1 MNGNGNGDPVKD
13 QEILDYIKSQRDN
26 GFSDDVI
33 GMQLQMRGVA
43 DFDTYL
49 KKKDDTS
56 ISPSVS
62 GEEGTESGQSTD
74 PQQQQGAGSSV
85 VPLNQNNSTVNTL
98 ANGRPDLSV
107 NPITGEVTPWEDTDA
122 NRAALEIDPI
132 HYDGFQKTGFIRA
145 MESLDENYITP
156 EIASVFTEFAG
167 SSDWW
172 WNSVG
177 GSVDGIA
184 AELAKS
190 DEYLSSV
197 GISVSPTTTDIRA
210 NPLYMS
216 DFHGTG
222 MFLDIPFRPNVP
234 RQKTEEEIIS
244 EKTAAV
250 KKLLNDQINENVVTS
265 LKDAMPAN
273 VRQSNEA
280 LLHMEQFMLE
290 NYGSMLDLSG
300 EGQVGNT
307 PFLQFDGFEPS
318 GYIGAGGPGYR
329 PKFSG
334 YLVDKLEAASID
346 LVNGI
351 YNMFGGDEKT
361 VVEMREKAEEL
372 RANTLQFTESMTGS
386 FADGQFKNGL
396 MQMGGFVSEATPTM
410 AVLIPAAAVT
420 TSLTGGTA
428 APWWV
433 TTGLIGLEGATLST
447 AVEAARTRNHPM
459 FKTYTKDGVT
469 IGYYEMMEATGGD
482 PELMGNYEEGFD
494 DTARFGHL
502 STVFG
507 TDFVATGATS
517 LFFLKALKG
526 AGAAGN
532 VGPNMNGWWNA
543 HLTNMGYSVPIN
555 SVTSST
561 AAMVQYMS
569 LNPDAS
575 ADEIFEVGYDVAL
588 GTVPITVGTV
598 GTGSLINFHQTKAQ
612 VANALARD
620 QVGRSGGNVK
630 IHQQRTKFLE
640 ILRDPEGKY
649 SRNDKIYAEQQLV
662 RLEEQ
667 RLSTVAADENF
678 YLRMNPE
685 DYDNV
690 VDLHRE
696 YNSIQRQL
704 MKMEDPNSELAK
716 GLRDQLETIQQKR
729 LNIEKL
735 YEVDPTLDADVT
747 APPADI
753 FEPGPD
759 AGPLQLSFTPGLAK
773 WWQYEFFDKYSDV
786 NMLQRSIMEALDTD
800 ETGARVPIN
809 QDFEVLQ
816 KLATSRAAYEVEQM
830 INLRTQKGGL
840 TDQLRQLQKTTDASL
855 YEALPEVYDK
865 NIIGLYD
872 RWTVAKFAPERNQK
886 VLADNQAELNK
897 LKGKE
902 DKTAADNNRIKF
914 LEEKIAERRG
924 SGMADEEAANFL
936 NSLPED
942 LKLAFEKV
950 REEHRAIQQNT
961 RDAALRY
968 GFIDQAMYD
977 KLQTTAE
984 NYVTLTGDGMKSMDG
999 SIQLID
1005 NNIVEAIFPSRS
1017 GQSGVPDNLRKA
1029 SGRSDETGS
1038 ILAKT
1043 VDQNTQIHVAGQKNV
1058 ALTGLYELLLNN
1070 PNPKHYTISDEGN
1083 SAAKNTV
1090 MVYINGEKKYM
1101 TFANEVYARAFK
1113 LQGPQGSEQMVRF
1126 INEGTRL
1133 LSNIPKMYTQ
1143 YSTTFFLGN
1152 TPRDYQASIVNAL
1165 AAAEKKF
1172 GFALYNAEGKPINT
1186 KQLVRDSHLV
1196 GRGEFM
1202 KAFKAIAADEFS
1214 PGSNYRGKD
1223 NVLYQEFKAHGGQTG
1238 WAYQTPLENLS
1249 KTLAAETDAT
1259 VRGRKGMTWL
1269 KDNTLGMVESFNNTF
1284 ENVFRFQVYKGL
1296 RNQGVIPEYAAAVAK
1311 DVSIDFNRSGATT
1324 PKLAWAKFFLNASLQ
1339 GADFTVQNTIALR
1352 PKKDVEGN
1360 VRNPYQRLT
1369 NGQKIVLGGVGF
1381 MYTLTQFNQAV
1392 SEVDTDGVSFY
1403 DKIPDQIKQRNFII
1417 MHPGSPTGERTEIA
1431 KVYGYGGIMDI
1442 GLTIAEVQNGERDIV
1457 DGSMYL
1463 ASSLVKNLSPVHF
1476 RGVGEEDDPTKSVD
1490 VVQQPG
1496 LVVKAITQIDPI
1508 APLIDV
1514 SQNVD
1519 AFNNPI
1525 VREPKEG
1532 ESRAAQ
1538 AEDSPAFMQDIF
1550 NFINQ
1555 SEISG
1560 GSEQISGD
1568 FDYNPDLLNY
1578 LFKNYLGSSYV
1589 MFGDAGDMILDITA
1603 NQDNVDTWPLIKNFY
1618 GQDNEYAAYGNY
1630 YDAKQVV
1637 GSYLSEF
1644 GNIEDLRENKDKPL
1658 PSRDERLADY
1668 AAVEDTPGAA
1678 KIRYGNAMAMS
1689 DLFSE
1694 IDKEINDMR
1703 EDKEM
1708 IQKLQDDLE
1717 YDLFNLEVAEKWEG
1731 YEEKIRKF
1739 EDIEM
1744 KLMERALREYYKYY
1758 PKKGE

>member
-1 MNGNGNGDPVKD
+1 MDEE
-13 QEILDYIKSQRDN
+13 EIVGYIQSQRDN

-85 VPLNQNNSTVNTL
+85 VPLTQSNSTVNTL
-98 ANGRPDLSV
+98 ANGQPDLSV

-122 NRAALEIDPI
+122 NRVALEIDPI
-132 HYDGFQKTGFIRA
+132 HYDGFQKTGFIRT

-156 EIASVFTEFAG
+156 EIASMFTEFAG

-184 AELAKS
+184 VELAKNE
-190 DEYLSSV
+190 DYLSANNIHVSKY
-197 GISVSPTTTDIRA
+197 GTPAISPYGAYGSERSEEAI
-210 NPLYMS
+210 MS
-216 DFHGTG
+216 D
-222 MFLDIPFRPNVP
+222 
-234 RQKTEEEIIS
+234 
-244 EKTAAV
+244 KTAAV

-334 YLVDKLEAASID
+334 YLVDKFEAASID

-361 VVEMREKAEEL
+361 VVEMREMAEEL

-396 MQMGGFVSEATPTM
+396 MQMGGFVAEATPTM
-410 AVLIPAAAVT
+410 AVLIPTAAVT
-420 TSLTGGTA
+420 TTLTGGTA

-502 STVFG
+502 STVFS
-507 TDFVATGATS
+507 TDFVSTGATS

-526 AGAAGN
+526 AGTAGN

-620 QVGRSGGNVK
+620 QVGRGGGNVK
-630 IHQQRTKFLE
+630 IHQQRNKFLK
-640 ILRDPEGKY
+640 ILRDPEGRY

-678 YLRMNPE
+678 YLRMDPE
-685 DYDNV
+685 DYENV
-690 VDLHRE
+690 IDLHRE

-704 MKMEDPNSELAK
+704 MKMDDPNSELAK
-716 GLRDQLETIQQKR
+716 GLRNELETIQQKR

-735 YEVDPTLDADVT
+735 YELETTPDADPSVSSVFGGGEPT
-747 APPADI
+747 PPI
-753 FEPGPD
+753 TTSPD
-759 AGPLQLSFTPGLAK
+759 VAQLSFTPGLAK
-773 WWQYEFFDKYSDV
+773 WWQYEFFDKYADV

-816 KLATSRAAYEVEQM
+816 KLATSRAAYEVEQL

-865 NIIGLYD
+865 SIIGLYD

-902 DKTAADNNRIKF
+902 DRTAADNSRIKF

-936 NSLPED
+936 KSLPED
-942 LKLAFEKV
+942 LNLAFEKV
-950 REEHRAIQQNT
+950 REEHRSIQQNT

-977 KLQTTAE
+977 KLQTTAK

-1005 NNIVEAIFPSRS
+1005 NDIVEAIFPSRS

-1090 MVYINGEKKYM
+1090 MVYVNGEKKYM

-1113 LQGPQGSEQMVRF
+1113 LQGPKGSEQMVRF
-1126 INEGTRL
+1126 MNEGTRL

-1152 TPRDYQASIVNAL
+1152 TPRDYQTSIINAL

-1223 NVLYQEFKAHGGQTG
+1223 NVLYQEFKAHGGKTG
-1238 WAYQTPLENLS
+1238 WAYQTPLEDLS

-1296 RNQGVIPEYAAAVAK
+1296 RNQGVLPEYAAAVAK
-1311 DVSIDFNRSGATT
+1311 DASIDFNRSGATT

-1352 PKKDVEGN
+1352 PKKDIEGN

-1392 SEVDTDGVSFY
+1392 SEVDTDGITFY
-1403 DKIPDQIKQRNFII
+1403 DKIPDNIKQRNFII
-1417 MHPGSPTGERTEIA
+1417 MHPGSPTGERTEIP
-1431 KVYGYGGIMDI
+1431 KGYGYGGIMDI
-1442 GLTIAEVQNGERDIV
+1442 GLTIAEVQSGERDIV
-1457 DGSMYL
+1457 DGSMFL
-1463 ASSLVKNLSPVHF
+1463 GSSLVKNLSPVHF

-1496 LVVKAITQIDPI
+1496 LVVKALTEIDPI

-1514 SQNVD
+1514 SQNID
-1519 AFNNPI
+1519 GFNNRI
-1525 VREPKEG
+1525 VREPKKG

-1560 GSEQISGD
+1560 GSDNISGD
-1568 FDYNPDLLNY
+1568 YDYNPDLLNY

-1589 MFGDAGDMILDITA
+1589 MFGDAGDMILDVAA
-1603 NQDNVDTWPLIKNFY
+1603 NQDNVDTWPLIKKFY
-1618 GQDNEYAAYGNY
+1618 GEDNEYAAYGNY

-1637 GSYLSEF
+1637 GSYLTEF
-1644 GNIEDLRENKDKPL
+1644 GNEEDLLTNKDQPL
-1658 PSRDERLADY
+1658 PSRDERIADY
-1668 AAVEDTPGAA
+1668 AAVEDTLGGAKA
-1678 KIRYGNAMAMS
+1678 RYEGALGIAEAFR
-1689 DLFSE
+1689 D
-1694 IDKEINDMR
+1694 IDKEIRKVVEGKDILIKQR
-1703 EDKEM
+1703 
-1708 IQKLQDDLE
+1708 DDLE
-1717 YDLFNLEVAEKWEG
+1717 YDLFNLEVAAEFERLSNTI
-1731 YEEKIRKF
+1731 YE
-1739 EDIEM
+1739 IEVEEM
-1744 KLMERALREYYKYY
+1744 RLMEKGLKKYYEFY